1 MTKQRAATPPGRGRV
16 RTVGRSPPSPTPPPG
31 FPPTPPSR
39 PRSPGANRTH
49 GPAEGKGD
57 SPGAAGLSS
66 EGTLHAEA
74 IFQAPQHGPR
84 RQPELELRGVRR
96 AAGGAGG
103 RGHRVSWGVGVPAAY
118 CPRRASPQPR
128 APPEPPRSF
137 WVFVASLSPCGTFR
151 RRRIKPAAEEAAAR
165 VRRCR
170 ARRDKM
176 VKETQYYDILGVK
189 PSASPEEIKKAYRK
203 LALKYHPDKNP
214 DEGEKFKLIS
224 QAYEV
229 LSDPKKR
236 DIYDQGGEQ
245 AIKEGGSGSPS
256 FSSPM
261 DIFDMFFGGGGRM
274 ARERRGKN
282 VVHQL
287 SVTLEDLYNGVTKK
301 LALQKNVICE
311 KCEGVGGKKGSV
323 EKCPVCKGRGMQIHI
338 QQIGPG
344 MVQQIQTVC
353 IECKGQGERINPKD
367 RCENCSGAK
376 VIREKKII
384 EVHVEKGMKDGQ
396 KILFHGE
403 GDQEPELEP
412 GDVIIVLDQKDHSVF
427 QRRGHDLIMKMKIQ
441 LCEALCGFKK
451 TIKTLDDRVLVI
463 TSKSGEVIKHGDLK
477 CVRNEGMPI
486 YKAPLE
492 KGTLIIQFLVIF
504 PEKHWLPQDKL
515 PQLEALLPPR
525 QKVRITDDMDQVE
538 LKEFNPNEQNWRQHR
553 EAYEED
559 DDGPRAGV
567 QCQTA

>member
-1 MTKQRAATPPGRGRV
+1 MRGALDPTRQGGRRSPRSDGVRLRDVPRLSWLCTATLGPQRPGGRGGGAGRRRALGSPVEQLLTREGVGHDEAGKAKRLLRRV
-16 RTVGRSPPSPTPPPG
+16 ALVECEDSHGNTPLSEAAAGGQPLAIQLLAELGASPNSKGAFGRSP
-31 FPPTPPSR
+31 
-39 PRSPGANRTH
+39 
-49 GPAEGKGD
+49 
-57 SPGAAGLSS
+57 LY
-66 EGTLHAEA
+66 
-74 IFQAPQHGPR
+74 
-84 RQPELELRGVRR
+84 R
-96 AAGGAGG
+96 AAFGG
-103 RGHRVSWGVGVPAAY
+103 H
-118 CPRRASPQPR
+118 
-128 APPEPPRSF
+128 
-137 WVFVASLSPCGTFR
+137 L
-151 RRRIKPAAEEAAAR
+151 EA
-165 VRRCR
+165 V
-170 ARRDKM
+170 
-176 VKETQYYDILGVK
+176 
-189 PSASPEEIKKAYRK
+189 
-203 LALKYHPDKNP
+203 
-214 DEGEKFKLIS
+214 
-224 QAYEV
+224 EV
-229 LSDPKKR
+229 LLKLGADPR
-236 DIYDQGGEQ
+236 VYAED
-245 AIKEGGSGSPS
+245 GSTPAQKNIHGSMTNC
-256 FSSPM
+256 FL
-261 DIFDMFFGGGGRM
+261 FFPFFW
-274 ARERRGKN
+274 EGKN

-311 KCEGVGGKKGSV
+311 KCEGIGGKKGSV
-323 EKCPVCKGRGMQIHI
+323 EKCPLCKGRGMQIHI

-367 RCENCSGAK
+367 RCETCSGAK
-376 VIREKKII
+376 VTREKKII

-441 LCEALCGFKK
+441 LSEALCGFKK
-451 TIKTLDDRVLVI
+451 TIKTLDDRVLII
-463 TSKSGEVIKHGDLK
+463 TSKSGEVMKHGDLK

-492 KGTLIIQFLVIF
+492 RGALILQFLVVF
-504 PEKHWLPQDKL
+504 PDKQWLSLEKL

-525 QKVRITDDMDQVE
+525 QKVRVTEDMDQVE
-538 LKEFNPNEQNWRQHR
+538 LKEFNPSEQNWRQHR

>member
-1 MTKQRAATPPGRGRV
+1 MQQSEAHLRAQPGCDPTENGHTPGRGRV
-16 RTVGRSPPSPTPPPG
+16 GTAGHSSPSPTLRRRAPVDTALQAAHPPA
-31 FPPTPPSR
+31 SR
-39 PRSPGANRTH
+39 LH
-49 GPAEGKGD
+49 GPAEGQGGGV
-57 SPGAAGLSS
+57 GAAGRSS
-66 EGTLHAEA
+66 EGALQAEA
-74 IFQAPQHGPR
+74 AFSGPRHGPG
-84 RQPELELRGVRR
+84 RQSELELRGVGRAAGP
-96 AAGGAGG
+96 AAGGAG
-103 RGHRVSWGVGVPAAY
+103 
-118 CPRRASPQPR
+118 
-128 APPEPPRSF
+128 
-137 WVFVASLSPCGTFR
+137 
-151 RRRIKPAAEEAAAR
+151 AR
-165 VRRCR
+165 EVR
-170 ARRDKM
+170 
-176 VKETQYYDILGVK
+176 
-189 PSASPEEIKKAYRK
+189 
-203 LALKYHPDKNP
+203 
-214 DEGEKFKLIS
+214 FKLIS

-245 AIKEGGSGSPS
+245 AIKEGGSGSPG

-323 EKCPVCKGRGMQIHI
+323 EKCPQCKGRGMQVHI

-353 IECKGQGERINPKD
+353 VECKGQGERINPKD
-367 RCENCSGAK
+367 RCESCHGAK

-441 LCEALCGFKK
+441 LSEALCGFKK
-451 TIKTLDDRVLVI
+451 TLKTLDDRILVI
-463 TSKSGEVIKHGDLK
+463 TSKSGEVVKHGDLK
-477 CVRNEGMPI
+477 CVRDEGMPI

-492 KGTLIIQFLVIF
+492 KGILIIQFLVIF
-504 PEKHWLPQDKL
+504 PEKHWLSLEKL

-538 LKEFNPNEQNWRQHR
+538 LKEFSPSEQNWRQHR

-559 DDGPRAGV
+559 EDGPRAGV

>member
-1 MTKQRAATPPGRGRV
+1 MARGGSQSWSSGESDGQPKQQTPEKPG
-16 RTVGRSPPSPTPPPG
+16 
-31 FPPTPPSR
+31 
-39 PRSPGANRTH
+39 
-49 GPAEGKGD
+49 
-57 SPGAAGLSS
+57 
-66 EGTLHAEA
+66 
-74 IFQAPQHGPR
+74 
-84 RQPELELRGVRR
+84 
-96 AAGGAGG
+96 
-103 RGHRVSWGVGVPAAY
+103 
-118 CPRRASPQPR
+118 
-128 APPEPPRSF
+128 
-137 WVFVASLSPCGTFR
+137 
-151 RRRIKPAAEEAAAR
+151 
-165 VRRCR
+165 
-170 ARRDKM
+170 DKM

-236 DIYDQGGEQ
+236 DVYDQGGEQ

-274 ARERRGKN
+274 ARERRG
-282 VVHQL
+282 
-287 SVTLEDLYNGVTKK
+287 
-301 LALQKNVICE
+301 
-311 KCEGVGGKKGSV
+311 VGGKKGSV
-323 EKCPVCKGRGMQIHI
+323 EKCPLCKGRGMQIHI

-367 RCENCSGAK
+367 RCESCSGAK

-441 LCEALCGFKK
+441 LSEALCGFKK
-451 TIKTLDDRVLVI
+451 TIKTLDNRILVI
-463 TSKSGEVIKHGDLK
+463 TSKAGEVIKHGDLR
-477 CVRNEGMPI
+477 CVRDEGMPI

-492 KGTLIIQFLVIF
+492 KGILIIQFLVIF
-504 PEKHWLPQDKL
+504 PEKHWLSLEKL

-538 LKEFNPNEQNWRQHR
+538 LKEFCPNEQNWRQHR

-559 DDGPRAGV
+559 EDGPRAGV

>member
-1 MTKQRAATPPGRGRV
+1 MARG
-16 RTVGRSPPSPTPPPG
+16 GSQSW
-31 FPPTPPSR
+31 
-39 PRSPGANRTH
+39 
-49 GPAEGKGD
+49 
-57 SPGAAGLSS
+57 SS
-66 EGTLHAEA
+66 EESDG
-74 IFQAPQHGPR
+74 
-84 RQPELELRGVRR
+84 QPEE
-96 AAGGAGG
+96 
-103 RGHRVSWGVGVPAAY
+103 
-118 CPRRASPQPR
+118 QT
-128 APPEPPRSF
+128 PE
-137 WVFVASLSPCGTFR
+137 
-151 RRRIKPAAEEAAAR
+151 KPG
-165 VRRCR
+165 
-170 ARRDKM
+170 DKM

-274 ARERRGKN
+274 ARERRG
-282 VVHQL
+282 
-287 SVTLEDLYNGVTKK
+287 
-301 LALQKNVICE
+301 
-311 KCEGVGGKKGSV
+311 VGGKKGSV
-323 EKCPVCKGRGMQIHI
+323 EKCPLCKGRGMQIHI

-353 IECKGQGERINPKD
+353 VECKGQGERINPKD
-367 RCENCSGAK
+367 RCESCSGAK

-441 LCEALCGFKK
+441 LSEALCGFKK
-451 TIKTLDDRVLVI
+451 TIKTLDNRILVI

-477 CVRNEGMPI
+477 CVRDEGMPI

-492 KGTLIIQFLVIF
+492 KGILIIQFLVIF
-504 PEKHWLPQDKL
+504 PEKHWLSLEKL

-538 LKEFNPNEQNWRQHR
+538 LKEFSPNEQNWRQHR

-559 DDGPRAGV
+559 EDGPRAGV

>member
-1 MTKQRAATPPGRGRV
+1 MPQGMPAAAGPREMRPQHHRG
-16 RTVGRSPPSPTPPPG
+16 PLPTPNPSKMQQYEAG
-31 FPPTPPSR
+31 LRAHPSR
-39 PRSPGANRTH
+39 DQTEDGHTPRERPGGERGAQPSQSNPLGQGSRRRCPPCH
-49 GPAEGKGD
+49 PILEPARPTDPRKGKGTASGRRD
-57 SPGAAGLSS
+57 GSRKAPSTPKPSS
-66 EGTLHAEA
+66 KHPNMARGGSQNWSSGESDG
-74 IFQAPQHGPR
+74 R
-84 RQPELELRGVRR
+84 PEEQTTEDTG
-96 AAGGAGG
+96 
-103 RGHRVSWGVGVPAAY
+103 
-118 CPRRASPQPR
+118 
-128 APPEPPRSF
+128 
-137 WVFVASLSPCGTFR
+137 
-151 RRRIKPAAEEAAAR
+151 
-165 VRRCR
+165 
-170 ARRDKM
+170 DKM

-274 ARERRGKN
+274 ARDRRGKN

-367 RCENCSGAK
+367 RCESCNGAK

-441 LCEALCGFKK
+441 LSEALCGFKK

-486 YKAPLE
+486 YKSPLE
-492 KGTLIIQFLVIF
+492 KGILIIQFLVIF

-515 PQLEALLPPR
+515 SQLEALLPPR
-525 QKVRITDDMDQVE
+525 QKVRITEDMDQVE

>member
-1 MTKQRAATPPGRGRV
+1 MARG
-16 RTVGRSPPSPTPPPG
+16 GSQSW
-31 FPPTPPSR
+31 
-39 PRSPGANRTH
+39 
-49 GPAEGKGD
+49 
-57 SPGAAGLSS
+57 SS
-66 EGTLHAEA
+66 GESDGQPEE
-74 IFQAPQHGPR
+74 QAP
-84 RQPELELRGVRR
+84 E
-96 AAGGAGG
+96 
-103 RGHRVSWGVGVPAAY
+103 
-118 CPRRASPQPR
+118 
-128 APPEPPRSF
+128 
-137 WVFVASLSPCGTFR
+137 
-151 RRRIKPAAEEAAAR
+151 KPG
-165 VRRCR
+165 
-170 ARRDKM
+170 DKM

-323 EKCPVCKGRGMQIHI
+323 EKCPLCKGRGMQIHI

-353 IECKGQGERINPKD
+353 VECKGQGERINPKD
-367 RCENCSGAK
+367 RCESCSGAK

-441 LCEALCGFKK
+441 LSEALCGFKK
-451 TIKTLDDRVLVI
+451 MIKTLDNRILVI

-477 CVRNEGMPI
+477 CVCDEGMPI

-492 KGTLIIQFLVIF
+492 KGILIIQFLVIF
-504 PEKHWLPQDKL
+504 PEKHWLSLEKL

-538 LKEFNPNEQNWRQHR
+538 LQEFCPNEQNWRQHR

-559 DDGPRAGV
+559 EDGPRAGV

>member
-1 MTKQRAATPPGRGRV
+1 
-16 RTVGRSPPSPTPPPG
+16 
-31 FPPTPPSR
+31 
-39 PRSPGANRTH
+39 
-49 GPAEGKGD
+49 
-57 SPGAAGLSS
+57 
-66 EGTLHAEA
+66 
-74 IFQAPQHGPR
+74 
-84 RQPELELRGVRR
+84 
-96 AAGGAGG
+96 
-103 RGHRVSWGVGVPAAY
+103 
-118 CPRRASPQPR
+118 
-128 APPEPPRSF
+128 
-137 WVFVASLSPCGTFR
+137 
-151 RRRIKPAAEEAAAR
+151 
-165 VRRCR
+165 
-170 ARRDKM
+170 M

-287 SVTLEDLYNGVTKK
+287 SITLEDLYNGVTKK

-311 KCEGVGGKKGSV
+311 QCEGIGGKKGSV
-323 EKCPVCKGRGMQIHI
+323 EKCPLCKGRGMQIHI

-367 RCENCSGAK
+367 RCESCSGAK

-384 EVHVEKGMKDGQ
+384 EVHVEK
-396 KILFHGE
+396 
-403 GDQEPELEP
+403 
-412 GDVIIVLDQKDHSVF
+412 
-427 QRRGHDLIMKMKIQ
+427 
-441 LCEALCGFKK
+441 
-451 TIKTLDDRVLVI
+451 
-463 TSKSGEVIKHGDLK
+463 GEVIKHGDLK

-504 PEKHWLPQDKL
+504 PEKHWLPQEKL

-538 LKEFNPNEQNWRQHR
+538 LKEFDPNEQNWHQHR

-559 DDGPRAGV
+559 EDGPRTGV

>member
-1 MTKQRAATPPGRGRV
+1 M
-16 RTVGRSPPSPTPPPG
+16 
-31 FPPTPPSR
+31 
-39 PRSPGANRTH
+39 
-49 GPAEGKGD
+49 GPARTLPFQSKLSSAQGSRTRGPPASQRISERPNPGDPRKGKGPASGRRD
-57 SPGAAGLSS
+57 SRQRPTSTTKPESS
-66 EGTLHAEA
+66 TPKTPATEHPNMARGGSQNWSSGESD
-74 IFQAPQHGPR
+74 G
-84 RQPELELRGVRR
+84 QPEEQT
-96 AAGGAGG
+96 
-103 RGHRVSWGVGVPAAY
+103 S
-118 CPRRASPQPR
+118 
-128 APPEPPRSF
+128 
-137 WVFVASLSPCGTFR
+137 
-151 RRRIKPAAEEAAAR
+151 EESG
-165 VRRCR
+165 
-170 ARRDKM
+170 DKM

-274 ARERRGKN
+274 TRERRGKN

-287 SVTLEDLYNGVTKK
+287 SVTLEDLYNGITKK
-301 LALQKNVICE
+301 LALQKNIICE
-311 KCEGVGGKKGSV
+311 KCEGIGGKKGSV
-323 EKCPVCKGRGMQIHI
+323 EKCPLCKGRGMQIHI

-376 VIREKKII
+376 VTREKKII

-441 LCEALCGFKK
+441 LSEALCGFKK
-451 TIKTLDDRVLVI
+451 TIKTLDDRVLI
-463 TSKSGEVIKHGDLK
+463 ISSKSGEVIKHGDLK
-477 CVRNEGMPI
+477 CVRSEGMPI

-492 KGTLIIQFLVIF
+492 KGMLIIQFLVVF
-504 PEKHWLPQDKL
+504 PEKQWLSLEKL

-538 LKEFNPNEQNWRQHR
+538 LKEFNPNEQSWRQHR

>member
-1 MTKQRAATPPGRGRV
+1 MLTGAGSGSPRGKPAEQPQPPRLCSPLDLGPGTTSVHRNRALLLPAGCSRRGRWRPSPLLSLLRAPWAPSPGSKWERGPTLARACPLLFRIPVAGLLSDTTQTPPCH
-16 RTVGRSPPSPTPPPG
+16 
-31 FPPTPPSR
+31 
-39 PRSPGANRTH
+39 N
-49 GPAEGKGD
+49 
-57 SPGAAGLSS
+57 
-66 EGTLHAEA
+66 
-74 IFQAPQHGPR
+74 
-84 RQPELELRGVRR
+84 
-96 AAGGAGG
+96 
-103 RGHRVSWGVGVPAAY
+103 
-118 CPRRASPQPR
+118 
-128 APPEPPRSF
+128 
-137 WVFVASLSPCGTFR
+137 LSPLFF
-151 RRRIKPAAEEAAAR
+151 
-165 VRRCR
+165 
-170 ARRDKM
+170 
-176 VKETQYYDILGVK
+176 
-189 PSASPEEIKKAYRK
+189 
-203 LALKYHPDKNP
+203 LA
-214 DEGEKFKLIS
+214 KFKLIS

-323 EKCPVCKGRGMQIHI
+323 EKCPLCKGRGMQIHI

-367 RCENCSGAK
+367 RCESCSGAR
-376 VIREKKII
+376 VTREKKII
-384 EVHVEKGMKDGQ
+384 EVHVERGMKDGQ

-441 LCEALCGFKK
+441 LSEALCGFKK
-451 TIKTLDDRVLVI
+451 TIKTLDDRTLVI
-463 TSKSGEVIKHGDLK
+463 TSKSGIFLFPTFHTKNVHFPHVSSCGQILGIGG
-477 CVRNEGMPI
+477 EGQSPGIHRSCMDPPPAGI
-486 YKAPLE
+486 PF
-492 KGTLIIQFLVIF
+492 Q
-504 PEKHWLPQDKL
+504 PQ
-515 PQLEALLPPR
+515 
-525 QKVRITDDMDQVE
+525 
-538 LKEFNPNEQNWRQHR
+538 
-553 EAYEED
+553 
-559 DDGPRAGV
+559 RAGANSV
-567 QCQTA
+567 MGDSSLPSGTRSAHQCCHNTHPAFFYFSYFFDRQS